1 MIESVTEVNS
11 LEVHRISDMPHVLR
25 MAVVIGLESN
35 TAPLRTLEETALYL
49 NKIGLTDRVLP
60 TSSISFIEQQAFAK
74 LRKNPKIKALYEQT
88 SGLKPKRLP
97 SNSSRRSVAPVRR
110 SLGEGGC
117 NAPSSGSKTLSIEMQ
132 QRRAFAAKRREARSE
147 VHV

>member
-60 TSSISFIEQQAFAK
+60 TSSISYIEQQAFAK

-88 SGLKPKRLP
+88 SGLKPKRL
-97 SNSSRRSVAPVRR
+97 SSDSCRASACRAPLRRAVA
-110 SLGEGGC
+110 C
-117 NAPSSGSKTLSIEMQ
+117 NAPSSGSKALSVEMQ
-132 QRRAFAAKRREARSE
+132 QRRAGAARRREARSE